1 MQWGAW
7 LTHLAGALDCLEIKM
22 EELKD
27 EICFCLKLAEASNMR
42 GMKHDESGFGNGSR
56 RPPVA
61 DVFFLLLVVN
71 PQNL

>member
-1 MQWGAW
+1 
-7 LTHLAGALDCLEIKM
+7 M

-56 RPPVA
+56 RPAVA